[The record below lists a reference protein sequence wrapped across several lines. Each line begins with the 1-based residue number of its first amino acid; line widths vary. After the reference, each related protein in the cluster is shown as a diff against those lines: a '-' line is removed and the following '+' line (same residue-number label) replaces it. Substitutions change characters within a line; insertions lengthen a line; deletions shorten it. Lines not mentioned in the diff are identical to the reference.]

1 MSGNFLSKFVAF
13 AFGAAVGSVATWKL
27 VEAKY
32 RQIADEE
39 IESVREVY
47 AKVYGDS
54 TEETEDEDEEDQKI
68 FDDLVKDLGYS
79 SDEDEKKD
87 TKKDTKKEAKIESE
101 GEEDADD
108 MVRPYV
114 IEEEDFDDIGYETES
129 LYYYDDGV
137 LIYSITE
144 EVINNIDELVG
155 EDSIKQLLDSGED
168 YIYVRNDELGIDF
181 EILRDRR
188 NFSEVD

>member
-1 MSGNFLSKFVAF
+1 MSRNFLSKFVAF
-13 AFGAAVGSVATWKL
+13 AFGVAVGSVATWKL

-54 TEETEDEDEEDQKI
+54 TEESEDEDEEDQKI

-79 SDEDEKKD
+79 SDEDEKKE
-87 TKKDTKKEAKIESE
+87 TGTEKETREESE
-101 GEEDADD
+101 GEEDEDD
-108 MVRPYV
+108 MIRPYV
-114 IEEEDFDDIGYETES
+114 IEEEDYDEIGYDTES

-144 EVINNIDELVG
+144 EVIKDIDGLVG
-155 EDSIKQLLDSGED
+155 QDSIDQLLESGED

>member
-1 MSGNFLSKFVAF
+1 MSRNFLSKFVAF
-13 AFGAAVGSVATWKL
+13 AFGAAVGSVVTWKR

-54 TEETEDEDEEDQKI
+54 TEESEDEDEEDQKI

-79 SDEDEKKD
+79 SDEDEKKE
-87 TKKDTKKEAKIESE
+87 TETEKETREESE
-101 GEEDADD
+101 GEEDEDD
-108 MVRPYV
+108 MIRPYV
-114 IEEEDFDDIGYETES
+114 IEEEDYDEIGYDTES

-144 EVINNIDELVG
+144 EVIKDIDGLVG
-155 EDSIKQLLDSGED
+155 QDAIDQLLESGED

>member
-1 MSGNFLSKFVAF
+1 MSGNFLSKFVVF
-13 AFGAAVGSVATWKL
+13 TFGAAVGSVVTWKL

-54 TEETEDEDEEDQKI
+54 AEESEEEDEEDEEDQRI

-79 SDEDEKKD
+79 SDEDKKKETEKE
-87 TKKDTKKEAKIESE
+87 TKKESE
-101 GEEDADD
+101 GEEDEDD

-155 EDSIKQLLDSGED
+155 EDSIKQLLESGED
-168 YIYVRNDELGIDF
+168 YIYVRNDELGTDF

>member
-1 MSGNFLSKFVAF
+1 MSRNFLSKFVAF
-13 AFGAAVGSVATWKL
+13 AFGVAVGSVATWKL

-54 TEETEDEDEEDQKI
+54 TEESEDEDEEDQKI

-79 SDEDEKKD
+79 SDEDEKKE
-87 TKKDTKKEAKIESE
+87 TETEKETREESE
-101 GEEDADD
+101 GEGDEDD
-108 MVRPYV
+108 MIRPYV
-114 IEEEDFDDIGYETES
+114 IEEEDYDEIGYDTES

-144 EVINNIDELVG
+144 EVIKDIDGLVG
-155 EDSIKQLLDSGED
+155 QDSIDQLLESGED

>member
-1 MSGNFLSKFVAF
+1 MSGNFLSKFVVF
-13 AFGAAVGSVATWKL
+13 AFGAAVGSVVTWKL
-27 VEAKY
+27 IETKY
-32 RQIADEE
+32 KRIADEE

-54 TEETEDEDEEDQKI
+54 PEESEDEDEEDQKI

-79 SDEDEKKD
+79 SEEEKKEEP
-87 TKKDTKKEAKIESE
+87 KKEKKESE
-101 GEEDADD
+101 GEEDEDD
-108 MVRPYV
+108 MLSPYV
-114 IEEEDFDDIGYETES
+114 IEEEDFDDNGYETES

-144 EVINNIDELVG
+144 EVIDDIDGLVG
-155 EDSIKQLLDSGED
+155 KDSIEQLLESGED

>member
-13 AFGAAVGSVATWKL
+13 AFGAAVGSVITWKL

-54 TEETEDEDEEDQKI
+54 TEESEDEDEEDQEI
-68 FDDLVKDLGYS
+68 YDGLVQDLGYS
-79 SDEDEKKD
+79 SDEDEKKE
-87 TKKDTKKEAKIESE
+87 TETEKETRKESE
-101 GEEDADD
+101 GEEDEDD

-155 EDSIKQLLDSGED
+155 EDSIKQLLESGED
-168 YIYVRNDELGIDF
+168 YIYVRNDELGTDF

>member
-1 MSGNFLSKFVAF
+1 MSRNFLSKFVAF
-13 AFGAAVGSVATWKL
+13 AFGVAVGSVATWKL

-39 IESVREVY
+39 IKSVREVY

-54 TEETEDEDEEDQKI
+54 TEESEDEDEEDQKI

-79 SDEDEKKD
+79 SDEDEKKE
-87 TKKDTKKEAKIESE
+87 TETEKETRKESE
-101 GEEDADD
+101 GEGDVDD

-155 EDSIKQLLDSGED
+155 EDSIKQLLESGED

>member
-13 AFGAAVGSVATWKL
+13 AFGAAVGSVVTWKL

-54 TEETEDEDEEDQKI
+54 TEESEDEDEEDQKI

-79 SDEDEKKD
+79 SDEDKKKETEEE
-87 TKKDTKKEAKIESE
+87 TKKESE
-101 GEEDADD
+101 GEEDED
-108 MVRPYV
+108 MIRPYV
-114 IEEEDFDDIGYETES
+114 IEEEDYDEIGYDTES

-144 EVINNIDELVG
+144 EVIKDIDGLVG
-155 EDSIKQLLDSGED
+155 QDSIKQLLESGED

>member
-13 AFGAAVGSVATWKL
+13 AFGAAVGSVVTWKL

-54 TEETEDEDEEDQKI
+54 TEESEDEDEEDQEI
-68 FDDLVKDLGYS
+68 YDGLVKDLGYS

-87 TKKDTKKEAKIESE
+87 TKKETKKEAKIESE
-101 GEEDADD
+101 GEEDEDD

-155 EDSIKQLLDSGED
+155 EDSIKQLLESGED

>member
-13 AFGAAVGSVATWKL
+13 VFGAAVGSVVTWKL

-54 TEETEDEDEEDQKI
+54 TEESEEEDEEDQRI

-79 SDEDEKKD
+79 SDEDKKKETEKE
-87 TKKDTKKEAKIESE
+87 TKKESE
-101 GEEDADD
+101 GEEDEDD

-155 EDSIKQLLDSGED
+155 EDSIKQLLESGED

>member
-1 MSGNFLSKFVAF
+1 MSGNFLSKFVVF
-13 AFGAAVGSVATWKL
+13 TFGAAVGSVVTWKL

-54 TEETEDEDEEDQKI
+54 TEEPEEEDGEDEEDQRI

-79 SDEDEKKD
+79 SDEDKKKETEKE
-87 TKKDTKKEAKIESE
+87 TKKESE
-101 GEEDADD
+101 GEEDEDD

-144 EVINNIDELVG
+144 EVIDDIDGLVG
-155 EDSIKQLLDSGED
+155 QDAIDQLLESGED

>member
-1 MSGNFLSKFVAF
+1 MSRNFFSKFVAF
-13 AFGAAVGSVATWKL
+13 AFGVAVGSVATWKL

-79 SDEDEKKD
+79 SDEDEKKE
-87 TKKDTKKEAKIESE
+87 TKKETKKESE
-101 GEEDADD
+101 GEEDEDD

-137 LIYSITE
+137 LIYSITD
-144 EVINNIDELVG
+144 EVIDNIDELVG
-155 EDSIKQLLDSGED
+155 EDSIKQLLESGED

>member
-1 MSGNFLSKFVAF
+1 MSRNFLSKFVVF
-13 AFGAAVGSVATWKL
+13 AFGAAVGSVVTWKL

-32 RQIADEE
+32 RHIADEE

-47 AKVYGDS
+47 AKAYGDS
-54 TEETEDEDEEDQKI
+54 TEESEEEDEEDQKI

-79 SDEDEKKD
+79 SEEEKKEEP
-87 TKKDTKKEAKIESE
+87 KKETKEEQKESE
-101 GEEDADD
+101 GEEDEDD
-108 MVRPYV
+108 MIRPYV
-114 IEEEDFDDIGYETES
+114 IEEEDFDDNGYETES

-144 EVINNIDELVG
+144 EVIDDIDGLVG
-155 EDSIKQLLDSGED
+155 KDAIDQLLESGED
-168 YIYVRNDELGIDF
+168 YIYVRNDEFGIDF

>member
-1 MSGNFLSKFVAF
+1 MSRNILSKFVVF
-13 AFGAAVGSVATWKL
+13 AFGAAVGSVVTWKL
-27 VEAKY
+27 IETKY
-32 RQIADEE
+32 KRIADEE

-54 TEETEDEDEEDQKI
+54 PEESEDEDEEDQKI

-79 SDEDEKKD
+79 SEEEKKEEI
-87 TKKDTKKEAKIESE
+87 KKEIKKEKKESE
-101 GEEDADD
+101 GEEDEDD
-108 MVRPYV
+108 MLRPYV
-114 IEEEDFDDIGYETES
+114 IEEEDYDDNGYETES

-144 EVINNIDELVG
+144 EVIDDIDGLVG
-155 EDSIKQLLDSGED
+155 KDSIDQMLESGED